1 MSIDSKC
8 DLKVPPPGL
17 NDGLDYGVWGK
28 EKNWRMMPK
37 FLVTIT
43 TDDNQLNKVEI
54 HGSNW
59 YK

>member
-28 EKNWRMMPK
+28 EKKLKNDAKDFGNNNHRW
-37 FLVTIT
+37 
-43 TDDNQLNKVEI
+43 
-54 HGSNW
+54 
-59 YK
+59 